1 MPRLQARSV
10 ILRPVEESDLE
21 LLKEWRNS
29 TDYMTTCTTSGAC
42 VGIEELRKQI
52 ASRPF
57 QFMIAHAQKGTI
69 GTIFA
74 NKANLIDGHLFIT
87 TFLDSS
93 FRNCGYGPIALI
105 MAIDFSF
112 THYPLRKI
120 YFDVYASNQNS
131 RSSFEGGLKRLGFE
145 REGIFRDHRFQG
157 GDYLDMVRF
166 SIFKESRPLIKVFLE
181 KANRFDS
188 LKIEL

>member
-1 MPRLQARSV
+1 MPRLQARRV

-29 TDYMTTCTTSGAC
+29 TDYMATCTTSGAC
-42 VGIEELRKQI
+42 VSIEELKKQI

-57 QFMIAHAQKGTI
+57 QFMIAHIQKGPI

-87 TFLDSS
+87 TFLAPS
-93 FRNCGYGPIALI
+93 FRDCGYGPMALI
-105 MAIDFSF
+105 LAIDFSF

-120 YFDVYASNQNS
+120 YFDVYVSNHNS

-145 REGIFRDHRFQG
+145 REGIFREHRFYNG
-157 GDYLDMVRF
+157 VYLDMVRF
-166 SIFKESRPLIKVFLE
+166 SIFKESRGLIKSFLE
-181 KANRFDS
+181 KADRFDS
-188 LKIEL
+188 LKMEL

>member
-1 MPRLQARSV
+1 MPRLQTRSV

-29 TDYMTTCTTSGAC
+29 ADYMATCTTSGIC
-42 VGIEELRKQI
+42 VSVEELRKQI
-52 ASRPF
+52 TNRPF
-57 QFMIAHAQKGTI
+57 QFMITHIRKGPI

-74 NKANLIDGHLFIT
+74 NKANLVDGHLFIT

-93 FRNCGYGPIALI
+93 FRNRGYGPIALI
-105 MAIDFSF
+105 LAIDFSF

-131 RSSFEGGLKRLGFE
+131 RSSFEGGLKHLGFE
-145 REGIFRDHRFQG
+145 REGVFREHRFYNG
-157 GDYLDMVRF
+157 VYLDMIRF
-166 SIFKESRPLIKVFLE
+166 SIFRESRGFANGFLSKV
-181 KANRFDS
+181 NRLDS
-188 LKIEL
+188 LKMEL